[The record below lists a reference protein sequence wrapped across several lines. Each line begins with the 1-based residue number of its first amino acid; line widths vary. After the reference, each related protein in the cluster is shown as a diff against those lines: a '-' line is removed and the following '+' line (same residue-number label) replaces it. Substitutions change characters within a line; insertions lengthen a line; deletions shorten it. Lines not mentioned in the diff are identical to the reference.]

1 MEAETDRCK
10 RGQREQSFSI
20 EVRTVFCSRIPTEM
34 AIPKAMMEALMEYSN
49 QRQYAKQSSSCLT
62 C

>member
-1 MEAETDRCK
+1 MQK
-10 RGQREQSFSI
+10 RAKRAKLLKI